1 MTTDKFLTS
10 IITYHSPYLKSSIE
24 SRDYNI
30 INNLASCVTNDLF
43 ITEKQATLLLTLLS
57 KHSELIETEIP
68 DIKTQLET
76 PTWSKPFRIIE
87 QHRTLKLNTDSNVI
101 EIEFTY
107 SAEIRN
113 TLHNINKIS
122 SVGMIAPGKSYIIDF
137 TEQNV
142 ILIIDELKK
151 YQFEVDSE
159 LMKYYNQ
166 ISSWD
171 YETVKA
177 TLDINNIS
185 NEKLKTMLIED
196 IGEINLADPLIIQDR
211 SIKYQYFTGLS
222 KTNNTLVENIAFR
235 DNSHIWVDSS
245 QNSMT
250 ELLSSLQQLNRFPVL
265 FLFDDYNSN
274 DSYLELSSVGTA
286 LDELNITENIGIY
299 FRMKD
304 VAKGKLFN
312 EYIANKKY
320 NSKLDTNTLVAGITK
335 IPKFFLTSEWKP
347 MSVIVLGSRYRTN
360 KSGIYANRCDL
371 IIDYSPQKSII
382 SENILSF

>member
-1 MTTDKFLTS
+1 
-10 IITYHSPYLKSSIE
+10 
-24 SRDYNI
+24 
-30 INNLASCVTNDLF
+30 
-43 ITEKQATLLLTLLS
+43 
-57 KHSELIETEIP
+57 
-68 DIKTQLET
+68 
-76 PTWSKPFRIIE
+76 
-87 QHRTLKLNTDSNVI
+87 
-101 EIEFTY
+101 
-107 SAEIRN
+107 
-113 TLHNINKIS
+113 
-122 SVGMIAPGKSYIIDF
+122 
-137 TEQNV
+137 
-142 ILIIDELKK
+142 
-151 YQFEVDSE
+151 
-159 LMKYYNQ
+159 
-166 ISSWD
+166 
-171 YETVKA
+171 
-177 TLDINNIS
+177 
-185 NEKLKTMLIED
+185 MLIED
-196 IGEINLADPLIIQDR
+196 IGEISLADPLIIQDR

-222 KTNNTLVENIAFR
+222 KTNDTLVENIAFR

-304 VAKGKLFN
+304 IAKGKLFN
-312 EYIANKKY
+312 QYIANKKY